1 MRRLVVA
8 SAILAALLTTPLSLA
23 AALPTTAAPTD
34 EVRAAAALSFLRSVQ
49 LPDGSLAHSIGATSD
64 FVIGAA
70 AAGYDPATLLT
81 CKRTASALGY
91 IATSSDAATGD
102 AAKTG
107 KAILAVVTAGLDP
120 AGFEGRDLLARLATL
135 YHSGTGAYGDGS
147 TYSQSFALLALK
159 AAGSSVAAEAVG
171 ELKALQDPDGSWSYG
186 TAPVPAGQGDTNS
199 TAIAVM
205 ALDAAGDNSADA
217 AALAYLHTQQL
228 ADGGFPYQNPSSFGA
243 AVSDP
248 DSDAGV
254 IEALVSAGQDPE
266 GTTWLQGGNSVLT
279 HLRSGQAS
287 NGGFA
292 FPGGSPDAFTTSQ
305 VPAALVRIPY
315 GSPAHWTAGRTP
327 EYQCIAD
334 PLTAAPTTAKPTAK
348 PTVRPTAR
356 PTVRPTAG
364 PTVSPTEPADT
375 AEPTAAEPTQAPTAT
390 PTEGLV
396 AAAATGPTEQVAGIA
411 FSPADSNPAPSDPA
425 PSSVLLYGVVAA
437 MGLVVVLGGGWLYI
451 TRPWT
456 R

>member
-1 MRRLVVA
+1 MRRLAVA
-8 SAILAALLTTPLSLA
+8 SAILATLLTTPLSLA

-34 EVRAAAALSFLRSVQ
+34 ATRATAALSFLRSVQ

-70 AAGYDPATLLT
+70 AAGYDPATLVT
-81 CKRTASALGY
+81 CKHTASALGY
-91 IATSSDAATGD
+91 IAISSDAAAGD

-107 KAILAVVTAGLDP
+107 KAILAVVAAGLDP
-120 AGFEGRDLLARLATL
+120 TGFEGRDLLARLTSL
-135 YHSGTGAYGDGS
+135 YHSGTGAYHDGS
-147 TYSQSFALLALK
+147 TYSQSFAMLALK
-159 AAGSSVAAEAVG
+159 AAGSPVPAEAVA

-205 ALDAAGDNSADA
+205 ALDAAGDNSAEA
-217 AALAYLHTQQL
+217 AALAYLRTQQL
-228 ADGGFPYQNPSSFGA
+228 ADGGFPYQNPSSFSA
-243 AVSDP
+243 TVSDP

-254 IEALVSAGQDPE
+254 IEALASAGQDPE
-266 GTTWLQGGNSVLT
+266 GTTWLQGGNSALT

-315 GSPAHWTAGRTP
+315 GSPVHWTAGRTP
-327 EYQCIAD
+327 EFQCIAD
-334 PLTAAPTTAKPTAK
+334 PATVTPPPIYEPTPK

-356 PTVRPTAG
+356 PTVRPTA
-364 PTVSPTEPADT
+364 SPTEPADT
-375 AEPTAAEPTQAPTAT
+375 PEPTPATPTAT
-390 PTEGLV
+390 PTEALV
-396 AAAATGPTEQVAGIA
+396 AAAATGPTEQVAGIT
-411 FSPADSNPAPSDPA
+411 FTPADSNPTPSDPA